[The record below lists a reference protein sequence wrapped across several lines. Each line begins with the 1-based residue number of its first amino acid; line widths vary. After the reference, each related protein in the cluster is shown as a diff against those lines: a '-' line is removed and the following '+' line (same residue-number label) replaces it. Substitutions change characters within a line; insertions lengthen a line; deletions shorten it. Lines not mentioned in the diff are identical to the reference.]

1 MSLLGKTKPGKTM
14 PTTAFDLQ
22 EIILGESLEA
32 HFQPIVSLRKRT
44 ISGYEGLTRCF
55 HPVTGK
61 AIPPLELFFLA
72 AQLGRTLDLDRL
84 CRKTVL
90 ESFGPMA
97 AQKPDCFLSLNF
109 EASVIDQGVA
119 GSGALLRQVTDAG
132 LKPSSIALEIIE
144 SDVKNL
150 NELQKFIQTY
160 RDYGFMIA
168 LDDVGAGHSNLNRI
182 PLLKPDILKVDRYLV
197 QNIQNDF
204 HKQEVFKSLVGL
216 SHKIGA
222 LTLAEGIETQDEALA
237 VMEMGVDMIQGY
249 YFARPQ
255 RLGEMDDRT
264 LDARVGDVNRKYKE
278 TLIQK
283 INIKKFNLKKY
294 EVMTREV
301 QTELAQIPIID
312 FDGKLLEMVHF
323 FPLVECFYILD
334 EKGAQVTE
342 TVLGKA
348 LESRRNRHMFR
359 PALKGED
366 HSMKDYFYML
376 IDGGLS
382 KTTFITEP
390 YLSLVTGNIC
400 ITFARLFRNLATK
413 QYFIICTDINTEY
426 LHKISMGLYE

>member
-1 MSLLGKTKPGKTM
+1 M
-14 PTTAFDLQ
+14 PTTASDLQ
-22 EIILGESLEA
+22 EIISGESLEA
-32 HFQPIVSLRKRT
+32 HFQPIVSLRKKT
-44 ISGYEGLTRCF
+44 ISGYEGLTRGI
-55 HPVTGK
+55 HPATRKTV
-61 AIPPLELFFLA
+61 PPLELFFLA
-72 AQLGRTLDLDRL
+72 SQSGRVLDLDRL

-90 ESFGPMA
+90 ETFAPMA
-97 AQKPDCFLSLNF
+97 AKKPDCFLSLNF
-109 EASVIDQGVA
+109 EASVIDQGVV
-119 GSGALLRQVTDAG
+119 GSGALLRQVIDAG

-144 SDVKNL
+144 SDVKDL
-150 NELQKFIQTY
+150 DQLQRFIQTY
-160 RDYGFMIA
+160 RDHGFMIA

-197 QNIQNDF
+197 QNVQKDF

-222 LTLAEGIETQDEALA
+222 LTLAEGIETQEEALT

-249 YFARPQ
+249 YFAKPQ
-255 RLGEMDDRT
+255 ILGAMDERILET
-264 LDARVGDVNRKYKE
+264 RVGDIHRKYKE
-278 TLIQK
+278 TLLQK

-301 QTELAQIPIID
+301 QTELAQISTVD
-312 FDGKLLEMVHF
+312 FDHKLLEMIHF
-323 FPLVECFYILD
+323 FPLVECLYVLD
-334 EKGAQVTE
+334 ENGFQVTE

-366 HSMKDYFYML
+366 HTMKDYFYML
-376 IDGGLS
+376 VDGELS
-382 KTTFITEP
+382 KTVFITEP

-400 ITFARLFRNLATK
+400 ITFARLFLNFETK
-413 QYFIICTDINTEY
+413 KHFVLCTDINTEY